1 MKTGRCLY
9 RYIILSYGDNGM
21 KNHIERSNAYL
32 HRRRFLKSGAAGIL
46 GCLSADA
53 HGAVKKS
60 AAAFDLAGGN
70 YHYLS
75 SEQKNIHNRWNKD
88 IPPAL
93 KIRSGDM
100 VTIETRDAS
109 DWHFTPDS
117 TVADIV
123 TRDTSK
129 THPITGPI
137 YVDEAVPGDVLKID
151 ILDFELSDW
160 GWSATGKG
168 KGLLPDLLS
177 ESYLKIWTYDAK
189 KQYAELKDGVRVKL
203 DPFCGVMGVAWEETG
218 EFRTIP
224 PRKNGGNMD
233 IRHLTAGT
241 TLYLPVFV
249 NGALFSA
256 GDAHAAQGDGEV
268 AVSAIETDLAVTARF
283 TVLKG
288 ASIAEPRYES
298 DEYYAT
304 TGFGTTILE
313 ASQKATRYMVGHL
326 SETYGLDPVEA
337 YSLCSMAMDLKICET
352 VDMPHYLVSAH
363 IPKDV
368 FV

>member
-1 MKTGRCLY
+1 MHTQQSKTSSCQ
-9 RYIILSYGDNGM
+9 
-21 KNHIERSNAYL
+21 
-32 HRRRFLKSGAAGIL
+32 
-46 GCLSADA
+46 
-53 HGAVKKS
+53 KKP
-60 AAAFDLAGGN
+60 GGK

-75 SEQKNIHNRWNKD
+75 KEQKNIHNRWNKD

-93 KIRSGDM
+93 KIKSGDM

-109 DWHFTPDS
+109 DWHFTPES
-117 TVADIV
+117 TVKDIA
-123 TRDTSK
+123 TRDNLK
-129 THPITGPI
+129 IHPLTGPI
-137 YVDEAVPGDVLKID
+137 YVDEAEPGDVLKID
-151 ILDFELSDW
+151 ILDFELNDW

-189 KQYAELKDGVRVKL
+189 KEYAVLKDGVRVKL

-249 NGALFSA
+249 KGALFST
-256 GDAHAAQGDGEV
+256 GDAHGAQGDGEV
-268 AVSAIETDLAVTARF
+268 GVSAIETDLTVTARF
-283 TVLKG
+283 SVIKG
-288 ASIAEPRYES
+288 FSIEEPRYEN

-313 ASQKATRYMVGHL
+313 ASRKATRFMVRHL
-326 SETYGLDPVEA
+326 SEQYALNTDEA
-337 YSLCSMAMDLKICET
+337 YALCSVAMDLKICET

-363 IPKDV
+363 IPKDI
-368 FV
+368 FVN